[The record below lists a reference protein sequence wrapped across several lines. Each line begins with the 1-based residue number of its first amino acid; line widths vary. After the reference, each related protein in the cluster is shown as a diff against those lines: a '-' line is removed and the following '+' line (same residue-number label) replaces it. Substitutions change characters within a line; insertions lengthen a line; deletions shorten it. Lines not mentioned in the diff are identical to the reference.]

1 MIIIE
6 TKTGPCFVNEK
17 AIESIEFDQDQEKVW
32 VKSIDNNIPAIPTC
46 TFSSVLGVR
55 YISDA
60 QPFDYIYEGQTI
72 KNLKREAK
80 EKEKELDRRLDELNE
95 YANRLRRIVM
105 KLYEVH
111 PDIHDEIETII
122 KKEDESKNKISTKV

>member
-17 AIESIEFDQDQEKVW
+17 AIESIEFDQDKEQVW
-32 VKSIDNNIPAIPTC
+32 VKSINYNAIIRIP
-46 TFSSVLGVR
+46 TFSSVIGVR
-55 YISDA
+55 YVSDA

-80 EKEKELDRRLDELNE
+80 EKEKELDRHLDELKE

-111 PDIHDEIETII
+111 PDIHDEIQLLIE
-122 KKEDESKNKISTKV
+122 KEDETKNKVSTKV

>member
-32 VKSIDNNIPAIPTC
+32 VKSIDNNIPAIPT
-46 TFSSVLGVR
+46 FSSVIGVR
-55 YISDA
+55 YVSDA

-80 EKEKELDRRLDELNE
+80 EKEKELDRHLDELKE
-95 YANRLRRIVM
+95 YANRLRRMVM

-111 PDIHDEIETII
+111 PDIHDEIQLLIE
-122 KKEDESKNKISTKV
+122 KEDESKNKVSSKM

>member
-32 VKSIDNNIPAIPTC
+32 VKSIDNNFPASQ
-46 TFSSVLGVR
+46 TFSSVIGVR
-55 YISDA
+55 YVSDA

-80 EKEKELDRRLDELNE
+80 EKEKELDREINE
-95 YANRLRRIVM
+95 WRKHADKLRRMVM

-111 PDIHDEIETII
+111 PDIHDEIQLLIE
-122 KKEDESKNKISTKV
+122 KEDESKNEISPKV

>member
-17 AIESIEFDQDQEKVW
+17 AIESIEFDQDKELVW
-32 VKSIDNNIPAIPTC
+32 VKSINYNAIIRIP
-46 TFSSVLGVR
+46 TFSSVLQVR
-55 YISDA
+55 YVSDA
-60 QPFDYIYEGQTI
+60 QAIDYSYDSQEI
-72 KNLKREAK
+72 KELKREAD
-80 EKEKELDRRLDELNE
+80 EKEKELNRKINE
-95 YANRLRRIVM
+95 WRKHADKLRRIVM

-122 KKEDESKNKISTKV
+122 KKEDETKNKISPKV

>member
-32 VKSIDNNIPAIPTC
+32 VKSIDNNFPASQ
-46 TFSSVLGVR
+46 TFSSVIGVR
-55 YISDA
+55 YVSDA

-80 EKEKELDRRLDELNE
+80 EKEKELDRRLDELKE
-95 YANRLRRIVM
+95 YADRLRRIVM

-122 KKEDESKNKISTKV
+122 KKEDECKNKVSPKV

>member
-17 AIESIEFDQDQEKVW
+17 AIESIEFDQDQEMVW
-32 VKSIDNNIPAIPTC
+32 VKSNNTTVIHIPTFQC
-46 TFSSVLGVR
+46 VIGVR
-55 YISDA
+55 YVSDA

-80 EKEKELDRRLDELNE
+80 EKEKELDRHLDELKE
-95 YANRLRRIVM
+95 YANRLRRIVI

-111 PDIHDEIETII
+111 PDILDEIETII
-122 KKEDESKNKISTKV
+122 KKEDECKNKVSTEV

>member
-17 AIESIEFDQDQEKVW
+17 AIESIEFDQDQENVW
-32 VKSIDNNIPAIPTC
+32 VKSNNTAILHIP
-46 TFSSVLGVR
+46 TFSSVIGVR
-55 YISDA
+55 YVSDA

-80 EKEKELDRRLDELNE
+80 EKEKELDCRLDELKE

-122 KKEDESKNKISTKV
+122 KKEDECKNKVSPKV

>member
-6 TKTGPCFVNEK
+6 TKTGPCLVNEK
-17 AIESIEFDQDQEKVW
+17 AIESIEFDQDKEQVW
-32 VKSIDNNIPAIPTC
+32 VKSINYNAIIRIP
-46 TFSSVLGVR
+46 TFSSVFGVR
-55 YISDA
+55 YVSDA

-80 EKEKELDRRLDELNE
+80 EKEKELDRHLDELKE

-122 KKEDESKNKISTKV
+122 MKEDESKNKVSPKV

>member
-32 VKSIDNNIPAIPTC
+32 VKSIDNNIPAIPT
-46 TFSSVLGVR
+46 FSSVIGVR
-55 YISDA
+55 YVSDA
-60 QPFDYIYEGQTI
+60 QPFDYIYECQTI

-80 EKEKELDRRLDELNE
+80 EKEMELDRRLDELKK
-95 YANRLRRIVM
+95 YADRLRRIVM

-122 KKEDESKNKISTKV
+122 RKEDETKNEISPKV